1 MNILSVIPARM
12 GSSRFYGKPLK
23 KILGKPML
31 ERVYKNVK
39 KCKLI
44 DEVYVATCDKEIY
57 DFLSTKRQAFQTSS
71 VEETIEIIQH
81 KIIPTLQK

>member
-31 ERVYKNVK
+31 EIVYKNVLE
-39 KCKLI
+39 CKLI
-44 DEVYVATCDKEIY
+44 DDVYVATCDKEIY
-57 DFLSTKRQAFQTSS
+57 DFIINSIYYFQSRLEKS
-71 VEETIEIIQH
+71 H
-81 KIIPTLQK
+81 